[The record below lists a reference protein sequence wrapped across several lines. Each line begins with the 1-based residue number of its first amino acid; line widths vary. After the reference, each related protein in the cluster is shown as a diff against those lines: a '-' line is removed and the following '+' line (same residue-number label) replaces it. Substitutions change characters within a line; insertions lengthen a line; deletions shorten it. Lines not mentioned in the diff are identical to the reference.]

1 MAIQVTE
8 KKKETKYPK
17 GIDILFQFSVF
28 FFVFVGIAYF
38 FTIYLNVQAEE
49 LKSEVER
56 RIEEKKAE
64 IPEREELEK
73 NAQRYFQLVE
83 DFKLI
88 IDNNRIVSPFFYPF
102 EEMIHPRVIISGMT
116 VDSFSGNGLIFGEGE
131 DLVAVGQQFLA
142 LKNNEKASDVNL
154 VSIDILSEEDVVR
167 FSFSLNFD
175 KELFNF
181 YTND

>member
-17 GIDILFQFSVF
+17 GIDVLFQFSVF
-28 FFVFVGIAYF
+28 FFIFVGIAYF
-38 FTIYLNVQAEE
+38 FTIYLNVKAEE
-49 LKSEVER
+49 LKLEVER

-64 IPEREELEK
+64 IPEKEELERV
-73 NAQRYFQLVE
+73 AQRYFHLVE

-88 IDNNRIVSPFFYPF
+88 VDNNRVVSPFFFPF
-102 EEMIHPRVIISGMT
+102 EEMIHPRVVISSLS
-116 VDSFSGNGLIFGEGE
+116 VDSFSNSGIILGEGE

-142 LKNNEKASDVNL
+142 LKNNENTSEVNL
-154 VSIDILSEEDVVR
+154 VNIDILSEEEVVR
-167 FSFSLNFD
+167 FSFSLNFNKD
-175 KELFNF
+175 LFKF

>member
-17 GIDILFQFSVF
+17 GIDVLFQFSVF
-28 FFVFVGIAYF
+28 FFIFVGIAYF
-38 FTIYLNVQAEE
+38 FTIYLNVKAEE
-49 LKSEVER
+49 VKVEVER

-64 IPEREELEK
+64 IPEKDELEK
-73 NAQRYFQLVE
+73 TAHRYFQLIE

-88 IDNNRIVSPFFYPF
+88 IDNNKIISPFFPPF
-102 EEMIHPRVIISGMT
+102 ERMIHPQVIVSS
-116 VDSFSGNGLIFGEGE
+116 VSVNSFSNEGLIFGEGK

-142 LKNNEKASDVNL
+142 LKNNEKVSDVNL
-154 VSIDILSEEDVVR
+154 MSIEILNEEDVVR
-167 FSFSLNFD
+167 FSFSLKFD
-175 KELFNF
+175 KDLFKF